1 MLIARIPHA
10 TRVLGKQQGY
20 LGLPLR
26 DEVRNTTVDGPATPC
41 MVTAWEPTPDEL
53 ERINA
58 GEKIH
63 LCILGT
69 QHPPVLLEVPYP
81 ADPKPWKAG
90 VDDSADP
97 EMIAAMHDI
106 AGRLS
111 HRTPMGEFIRMCRAS
126 AHLDQRTRLG
136 YHIQCAILGNAA
148 DRLEFMFASYCPL
161 QDIELEKNVRWYM
174 QWGYFNSKFRDAWAV
189 FKRRAVALYV

>member
-10 TRVLGKQQGY
+10 TRVLGKSQGY
-20 LGLPLR
+20 LGLPVR
-26 DEVRNTTVDGPATPC
+26 DELRNTTVDGPQTPC
-41 MVTAWEPTPDEL
+41 MVTAWEPTPDQI

-63 LCILGT
+63 LVILGT
-69 QHPPVLLEVPYP
+69 VHPPVMLEVPWP
-81 ADPKPWKAG
+81 ADPQSWKAG

-97 EMIAAMHDI
+97 EMIARMHDI

-111 HRTPMGEFIRMCRAS
+111 HRTPMGEFIRMLNAAVHVDS
-126 AHLDQRTRLG
+126 RTRLG
-136 YHIQCAILGNAA
+136 HDIQRCLLSNAA

-161 QDIELEKNVRWYM
+161 QDAKLEEHARWCM
-174 QWGYFNSKFRDAWAV
+174 SWGYFNQKLRDAWAV
-189 FKRRAVALYV
+189 FRKRAVALYV

>member
-1 MLIARIPHA
+1 MLISRIPNA
-10 TRVLGKQQGY
+10 TRVIGKSQGY

-26 DEVRNTTVDGPATPC
+26 DEVRNTTVAGPETPC

-53 ERINA
+53 ERINE

-63 LCILGT
+63 LVILGT
-69 QHPPVLLEVPYP
+69 QHPPVMLEVPWP

-97 EMIAAMHDI
+97 AMIAAMHDI

-111 HRTPMGEFIRMCRAS
+111 HRTPMPEFIKMVRGS
-126 AHLDQRTRLG
+126 AGLDQRTRFG
-136 YHIQCAILGNAA
+136 YHIQCAILHNAA
-148 DRLEFMFASYCPL
+148 DRLEVMFASCCPL
-161 QDIELEKNVRWYM
+161 QDLELEKHVRWYM
-174 QWGYFNSKFRDAWAV
+174 QWGYFNQKLRDAWAV
-189 FKRRAVALYV
+189 FRRRAVVLYI